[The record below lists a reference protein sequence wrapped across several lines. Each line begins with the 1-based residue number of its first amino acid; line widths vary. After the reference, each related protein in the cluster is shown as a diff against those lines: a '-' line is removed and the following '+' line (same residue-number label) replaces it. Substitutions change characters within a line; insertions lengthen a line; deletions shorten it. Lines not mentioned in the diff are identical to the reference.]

1 MVKGLGI
8 MGRWLVGA
16 IALVLLLVTGGTT
29 AIAAETPVA
38 YIISPADGAVVQNP
52 VQVQFGLKGMGIA
65 PAGVDVPNTGHH
77 HLLID
82 TETLP
87 ALDSP
92 LPATPTIRHF
102 GGGQTE
108 AELTLAPGTHTLRL
122 LLGNA
127 AHIPQ
132 DPPVV
137 SAPITITVE

>member
-1 MVKGLGI
+1 MVEGMGRG
-8 MGRWLVGA
+8 GRWLLGA
-16 IALVLLLVTGGTT
+16 IALVWMLVMGGTA

-38 YIISPADGAVVQNP
+38 YIISPLDGAMVQNP
-52 VQVQFGLKGMGIA
+52 VRVQFGLKGMGIA

-82 TETLP
+82 QETLP
-87 ALDSP
+87 DLTLP
-92 LPATPTIRHF
+92 LPATNTIRHF

-108 AELTLAPGTHTLRL
+108 AELTLPAGTHTLRL

-132 DPPVV
+132 DPPVL
-137 SAPITITVE
+137 SAPVTITVE